1 MRYLKYL
8 GQFMVVFMLA
18 ATSWIFY
25 TWFVQKEEISQFP
38 KSSQPTIAKSN
49 DNLQENMLQKK
60 MAQAAEDF
68 SAESPSNDNSMS
80 QQSNIPFRSLAS
92 RIEEYQQLPTE
103 ADKDWVLENVANSLK
118 AGLIKQEQLP
128 THISELSSV
137 RMFTVLDRTSPY
149 VDSESFDGTEP
160 EYEEGL

>member
-8 GQFMVVFMLA
+8 GQFMVVCTLA
-18 ATSWIFY
+18 MTSWVFY
-25 TWFVQKEEISQFP
+25 IWFLQKEEISQYPDSSPP
-38 KSSQPTIAKSN
+38 KIAKSN
-49 DNLQENMLQKK
+49 DNLQQNTLQKN
-60 MAQAAEDF
+60 MAQAAEDP
-68 SAESPSNDNSMS
+68 SAERPSNDKSMS
-80 QQSNIPFRSLAS
+80 QQSNNPFRSLAS

-103 ADKDWVLENVANSLK
+103 ADKDWVLENVANSLN

-160 EYEEGL
+160 EFEEGL